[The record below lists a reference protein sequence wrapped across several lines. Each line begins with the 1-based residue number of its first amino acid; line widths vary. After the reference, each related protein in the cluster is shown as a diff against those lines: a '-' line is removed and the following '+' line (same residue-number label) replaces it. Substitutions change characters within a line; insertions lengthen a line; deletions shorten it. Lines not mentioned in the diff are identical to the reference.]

1 MKKVSFRKL
10 KFAIISLIALSILL
24 FSSPLWLSKLFY
36 LYNKYTKI
44 NLLLEISDTQYAGE
58 ELNGFAMALSPDYKP
73 LPYAKITFGIGD
85 FEETVIANKAG
96 MARITLPD
104 LPEGNYELKVKA
116 WHHGKS
122 REISRMIKI
131 EKRKAK
137 IYLYSDRKIY
147 KPGQEIKVAGFV
159 WQQINGTYAPITHKT
174 VALIV
179 RNPSNRIIF
188 KKNVETDDFSHFSL
202 SFPIDKEAEIG
213 NYSFTALYGNTT
225 EKLVVEIRKYEKP
238 EAKLDILSKN
248 WITRDDKEFEVKFK
262 LTYIFGDPV
271 VNQKIDYKVYL
282 EVSGWR
288 ERNII
293 QQDSCITNSQ
303 GICIVRFPFE
313 IPYYYHHYW
322 RYPKSL
328 VIEAKSEVLGIETSA
343 IKKIPIVTS
352 AFNVEIQKNKEVY
365 REGDNVEVYVSIAYP
380 DSTEASNARTT
391 WKLIGYKIVDNE
403 LQEEV
408 LDEGASRGAGFL
420 IKFRYPSG
428 VEYVKITLSID
439 DGVYSAEKE
448 IFLNYKPCW
457 YYSRRGIYCRPQVN
471 EIEQKN
477 IVVFSDKK
485 EYRENEDIKLGI
497 LAKEK
502 YRNEIV
508 YVSVLGS
515 YASDF
520 YAVRLDNDAKAELT
534 IKAKPSYQNAI
545 IRAYVLKDCRKY
557 SYPYYRT
564 YAYEYVSPKLVKGSY
579 GVPCPYD
586 EISIY
591 VLPDKK
597 LDVEII
603 SDKKIYEPREEATIK
618 FKVSK
623 DNKPIS
629 ALVSF
634 AVIDK
639 SVQILKENKFSP
651 FEHYYANPAQSI
663 RVSLTAIEVDRW
675 KVNEIAEKLILL
687 AIVIVLLT
695 LALASVYLAKTGRA
709 RYLYAILPT
718 LILGAA
724 FILAVIIDV
733 LGIGYVDEDAWA
745 TISTASLLGALVILK
760 VKRRPTRYYL
770 AGLAV
775 PFSLLLLVI
784 SGASAFWILPIFI
797 IALAILAA
805 IRKDM
810 RKPVLVCVAIL
821 SAIFVVV
828 FLLIGM
834 FLMGGMVMRA
844 APQYLTYEE
853 WAAGIGAP
861 KTLEEEARGVGY
873 IPKGIEI
880 RYYFPDT
887 ALWKEIIAKDGTA
900 EVKFKLPDSITT
912 WQVLALAASKNC
924 DVGSNN
930 DAEVIAKKDFFIKVH
945 VPSEAT
951 VGDEVTISARVFNF
965 LDESIDAYVTLIQSK
980 KFVILDNETKVVRLR
995 PNEAK
1000 EVSWYVKLTSYG
1012 SANVTVVAYSGEY
1025 SDGVRKQILIT
1036 PKIEPITL
1044 SFSGVLESNYVKKE
1058 FEIYE
1063 NAIPEFTNA
1072 KILIQPTLLS
1082 ISIVGVERLA
1092 RYPYGCVEQTMSSL
1106 YPDIIIKMLLK
1117 EKGMLDEEF
1126 EKKLDDM
1133 IAKGLQRI
1141 YSFRHSDGGWGWWEN
1156 DATNEF
1162 MTAYVLFG
1170 LAKAKQV
1177 GFYVDGSIIDG
1188 AQRVLMQRQEYN
1200 GAWHGSHW
1208 LRGNDV
1214 AMTAYVTLALLESGV
1229 SKDDYHIQK
1238 ALEYLEDHENV
1249 EDAYTLSLIILA
1261 YEKAGRDTSH
1271 LAEKLYDMAVNNHWH
1286 GKALAGDVETTACAI
1301 RALLATENVKYYGI
1315 VQEAIKWLIENKRYY
1330 GWYTTKD
1337 TAEALLAIYEYSK
1350 ITKEQKADYKLSIF
1364 VNGKEVQSFT
1374 VTEENKDELYI
1385 IDVTKYLETGRNVI
1399 EIRKEGIGNP
1409 YYTIIVKQT
1418 TETLQILPEKDIIV
1432 EKSYNK
1438 TVARVG
1444 DVVNVKISI
1453 RGNDIYYVILEDYI
1467 PPGFRVKETSL
1478 KDDLSEN
1485 IVRYEINGNKI
1496 SWFINHLGEASI
1508 EYELVAEYPS
1518 VVYAKPAVAYGMYSD
1533 IRGQSEAITLI
1544 IK

>member
-1 MKKVSFRKL
+1 MKNVSFRKF
-10 KFAIISLIALSILL
+10 KFAIIALIALSILL

-44 NLLLEISDTQYAGE
+44 NLLLEMSDTQYAGE
-58 ELNGFAMALSPDYKP
+58 ELNGFAVALSHDYKP
-73 LPYAKITFGIGD
+73 LPYARVTFEVGN
-85 FEETVIANKAG
+85 FKKTVVTNEAG

-104 LPEGNYELKVKA
+104 LPEGSYQLKVKA
-116 WHHGKS
+116 WYHGKS
-122 REISRMIKI
+122 REVFRMIKI
-131 EKRKAK
+131 EKRKVK

-159 WQQINGTYAPITHKT
+159 WQWFNGSYIPVAHKT

-179 RNPSNRIIF
+179 RDPSSKIIF
-188 KKNVETDDFSHFSL
+188 KRNVITDDFGHFSL
-202 SFPIDKEAEIG
+202 SFPIDKEAELG
-213 NYSFTALYGNTT
+213 NYSFTALYRDVT
-225 EKLVVEIRKYEKP
+225 EKLIVEVRKYEKP

-262 LTYIFGDPV
+262 LTYVFGNPV
-271 VNQKIDYKVYL
+271 VDQEIDYKVYL
-282 EVSGWR
+282 EVSTWR
-288 ERNII
+288 EKNII
-293 QQDSCITNSQ
+293 KQGSCLTDSQ
-303 GICIVRFPFE
+303 GVCTIKFSPE
-313 IPYYYHHYW
+313 IPSYYYYHYRW
-322 RYPKSL
+322 GYPKFL
-328 VIEAKSEVLGIETSA
+328 VIEAKSKVIGVETSA

-365 REGDNVEVYVSIAYP
+365 REGDDVEIYVSIAYP
-380 DSTEASNARTT
+380 DGTEASDARTT
-391 WKLIGYKIVDNE
+391 WKLVGFKIVDNE
-403 LQEEV
+403 LQEKI
-408 LDEGASRGAGFL
+408 LDEGASKGAGFL

-457 YYSRRGIYCRPQVN
+457 YYSRRGIYCRPQVD
-471 EIEQKN
+471 EVEQKN

-485 EYRENEDIKLGI
+485 EYREGEDIKLSI
-497 LAKEK
+497 LAKER

-508 YVSVLGS
+508 YVSVLGA

-520 YAVRLDNDAKAELT
+520 YAVRLDNDAKAELI

-564 YAYEYVSPKLVKGSY
+564 YAYEYVSPKSLGGY
-579 GVPCPYD
+579 GFPCPHD

-651 FEHYYANPAQSI
+651 FEHYYANPAQST
-663 RVSLTAIEVDRW
+663 RVSLTSIEVDRW

-687 AIVIVLLT
+687 AIFIVLLT
-695 LALASVYLAKTGRA
+695 LALSSAYLAKTGRA

-718 LILGAA
+718 LILGVA
-724 FILAVIIDV
+724 FSLAVIIDV
-733 LGIGYVDEDAWA
+733 LGIGYVDEDVWA
-745 TISTASLLGALVILK
+745 TISTVSLLGALVILK
-760 VKRRPTRYYL
+760 VKRRPIRYYL

-784 SGASAFWILPIFI
+784 SGESALWILPIFI
-797 IALAILAA
+797 IALAILAVT
-805 IRKDM
+805 RKDM

-828 FLLIGM
+828 FLFTSM
-834 FLMGGMVMRA
+834 FFTGGMIVKAPRA
-844 APQYLTYEE
+844 VVEE
-853 WAAGIGAP
+853 NWAGTAP
-861 KTLEEEARGVGY
+861 KLSEGKGKGTEH
-873 IPKGIEI
+873 IPKGMEI

-900 EVKFKLPDSITT
+900 EIKFKLPDSITT

-924 DVGSNN
+924 DIGSNN

-945 VPSEAT
+945 VPNEAT
-951 VGDEVTISARVFNF
+951 VGDEITISARVFNF
-965 LDESIDAYVTLIQSK
+965 LNESVNAYVTLIQSK
-980 KFVILDNETKVVRLR
+980 KFVILDNKTKVVNLR
-995 PNEAK
+995 PNEA
-1000 EVSWYVKLTSYG
+1000 EDVSWYVRLTSYG
-1012 SANVTVVAYSGEY
+1012 VANVTVVAYSGNY
-1025 SDGVRKQILIT
+1025 SDGVRKQIIIT
-1036 PKIEPITL
+1036 PRVEPIIL
-1044 SFSGVLESNYVKKE
+1044 SFSGVLESNYLKKE
-1058 FEIYE
+1058 FKIYE

-1072 KILIQPTLLS
+1072 GILIQPTLLS
-1082 ISIVGVERLA
+1082 VSIAGIERLA
-1092 RYPYGCVEQTMSSL
+1092 RYPYGCVEQTMSGL

-1117 EKGMLDEEF
+1117 EKGMLDKEF

-1133 IAKGLQRI
+1133 VAKGLQRI
-1141 YSFRHSDGGWGWWEN
+1141 YSFRHSDGGWGWWKD

-1170 LAKAKQV
+1170 LAKAKQA
-1177 GFYVDGSIIDG
+1177 GFYIDDGIIRG
-1188 AQRVLMQRQEYN
+1188 AQQVLMTRQLGN
-1200 GAWHGSHW
+1200 GAWQGKHW

-1229 SKDDYHIQK
+1229 NKDDYHIQK
-1238 ALEYLEDHENV
+1238 ALEYLKKHEDV
-1249 EDAYTLSLIILA
+1249 KDAYTLSLIILT
-1261 YEKAGRDTSH
+1261 YEKAEIDASY
-1271 LAEKLYDMAVNNHWH
+1271 LAERLYSMAINDHWH
-1286 GKALAGDVETTACAI
+1286 GKALTGDIETTACAI
-1301 RALLATENVKYYGI
+1301 RALLATGNAKYYEI
-1315 VQEAIKWLIENKRYY
+1315 VQKAVKWIIEKKKYY

-1337 TAEALLAIYEYSK
+1337 TAEVLLAIYEYNK
-1350 ITKEQKADYKLSIF
+1350 IAKEQKIDCRVSIF
-1364 VNGKEVQSFT
+1364 VNGKEVESFT
-1374 VTEENKDELYI
+1374 INEENKNELYTLDI
-1385 IDVTKYLETGRNVI
+1385 TDYLETGRNVI
-1399 EIRKEGIGNP
+1399 EIRKEGVGNP
-1409 YYTIIVKQT
+1409 YYTIVVKQT
-1418 TETLQILPEKDIIV
+1418 TETLQISPEKDIIV
-1432 EKSYNK
+1432 EKSYSK
-1438 TVARVG
+1438 TVAKVG
-1444 DVVNVKISI
+1444 DIVKVKI
-1453 RGNDIYYVILEDYI
+1453 RVKGNDIYYVILEDYI
-1467 PPGFRVKETSL
+1467 PPGFEVKETSL
-1478 KDDLSEN
+1478 KDELNEN
-1485 IVRYEINGNKI
+1485 VVRYEINGNKI
-1496 SWFINHLGEASI
+1496 SWFIDHLGEVSI
-1508 EYELVAEYPS
+1508 EYELVARYPS

-1533 IRGQSEAITLI
+1533 IKGQSNSATLVI
-1544 IK
+1544 EG